1 MELNIILRTKTLC
14 IISTILIFYGNINTV
29 QSAPSSNLPSFVID
43 YKNNQFL
50 KDGKPF
56 RYISGSMHYFRIPP
70 EHWEDRLLKAKY
82 LGINTIQTYIAWNV
96 HETKENEYNFVGKND
111 FLSFMDLARKHD
123 LMVIVRPGPY
133 IDSEWDF
140 GGLPPWLQN
149 KTSIKMRSSNAQY
162 MSYTRKWLKF
172 ILSMMEPLLYRNGG
186 PIIAMQIE
194 NEYGI
199 YGCDQTYLQQ
209 MKTIFDDSLGEGSV
223 VLFTTDQCNDTAL
236 SCGKIP
242 GVLQTIDFGINIDAK
257 SCFDLLRKHQPDG
270 PLVNSE
276 FYTGWFDFWGDKTH
290 NTVPAEDIA
299 HQLDV
304 ILFTNASVNL
314 YMLHGG
320 TSFGYYSG
328 ANIDSKGS
336 QRFVTTNYDYD
347 APISETGDLT
357 TKYFALRVVFKKY
370 TNLPSGP
377 VPKNVTKFAYGKV
390 ELENTNLLMDMID
403 HIFYD
408 RYHPIR
414 SEIPLSMSALG
425 LSYGFVIYRT
435 LIPEAYQNTW
445 IKVVFEHLADRAVVT
460 MDGQVIGTY
469 ESDGGSVTVPM
480 ISGVLLDVLVENRG
494 RTCYTAA
501 ADASKHPSYLEERKG
516 IFGDVKIEK
525 TGEILKNWIIYTIN
539 DTMLGADKTDQS
551 EQTYN
556 DNKPSFLLSPLVP
569 GYLKGRALSSPPAIV
584 LPPTNPYKI
593 CYQGI
598 FAVGPRQD
606 TFLRLHGFNEGQV
619 YVNGFNVGRYGLLP
633 RRALYVP
640 QSAFNTDVAFN
651 AITILEMTASSMNE
665 DYKNDD
671 KIKYAEFV
679 DHPDF

>member
-1 MELNIILRTKTLC
+1 MFYYTICAVASNKQHVRMELNIFILTTV
-14 IISTILIFYGNINTV
+14 IIYGTINTI
-29 QSAPSSNLPSFVID
+29 QCQPSFIVD
-43 YKNNQFL
+43 YENNQFL

-56 RYISGSMHYFRIPP
+56 RYISGSMHYFRIPL
-70 EHWEDRLLKAKY
+70 EHWEDRMLKAKY

-96 HETKENEYNFVGKND
+96 HETKENEYSFSGIND
-111 FLSFMDLARKHD
+111 FLNFIDLAKKHD
-123 LMVIVRPGPY
+123 LLVIVRPGPY

-140 GGLPPWLQN
+140 GGLPPWLLN
-149 KTSIKMRSSNAQY
+149 KTSIKMRSSNALY
-162 MSYTRKWLKF
+162 MKYTRKWLIF
-172 ILSMMEPLLYRNGG
+172 ILAMLEPVLYRNGG

-199 YGCDQTYLQQ
+199 YGCDQDYLQQ
-209 MKTIFDDSLGEGSV
+209 MKSIFDDSLGEGSV

-242 GVLQTIDFGINIDAK
+242 GVLQTIDFGINIDAQ

-270 PLVNSE
+270 PIVNSE

-290 NTVPAEDIA
+290 NTVPAQDIA

-304 ILFTNASVNL
+304 ILSTNASVNL

-328 ANIDSKGS
+328 ANIDSKGAK
-336 QRFVTTNYDYD
+336 RFVATNYDYD

-357 TKYFALRVVFKKY
+357 PKYFALRDIFKRY
-370 TNLPSGP
+370 IDLPSGP
-377 VPKNVTKFAYGKV
+377 APKNITKFAYGKV
-390 ELENTNLLMDMID
+390 ELSNTHLLMDMID
-403 HIFYD
+403 NIFYA
-408 RYHPIR
+408 RYHPVR
-414 SEIPLSMSALG
+414 SEHPLSMSALG

-435 LIPEAYQNTW
+435 FLPEAYQNTW

-480 ISGVLLDVLVENRG
+480 VSGVLIDVLVENRG

-501 ADASKHPSYLEERKG
+501 ADASKHPSYLEEHKG

-525 TGEILKNWIIYTIN
+525 TGEILKDWIIYTIN
-539 DTMLGADKTDQS
+539 DTMLGAGRGGEMERQKS
-551 EQTYN
+551 V
-556 DNKPSFLLSPLVP
+556 LLSPLIS
-569 GYLKGRALSSPPAIV
+569 GYLEQQQRPSLAQKIH

-619 YVNGFNVGRYGLLP
+619 YVNGFNVGRYGLFP
-633 RRALYVP
+633 QRALYVP
-640 QSAFNTDVAFN
+640 KSAFNTDVAFN
-651 AITILEMTASSMNE
+651 AITVLEMTATSDSG
-665 DYKNDD
+665 DD
-671 KIKYAEFV
+671 DEEQYAEFV
-679 DHPDF
+679 DKPEF